1 MRVYIS
7 GPITGVEDYMVKFPD
22 AEKELKVSGYTVV
35 NPAKINWGMPDD
47 ITYEEYMEI
56 DIKLIDMCDAIY
68 MLRGWN
74 MSRGANRE
82 YGYAL
87 GRGKTII
94 YQQENLR

>member
-7 GPITGVEDYMVKFPD
+7 GPITGVEDYMVKFAD
-22 AEKELKVSGYTVV
+22 AEKKLIGSGYTVV
-35 NPAKINWGMPDD
+35 NTAKINWGMPDD

-87 GRGKTII
+87 GKGKTII
-94 YQQENLR
+94 YQ